1 MLIEIKFTKKKIT
14 SIDYDY
20 HQEVARAA
28 FADMLHDSDRNKKYF
43 SALKIAIE
51 KTQKLGKPA
60 NVLDIG
66 TGTGI
71 LSMMAVKCGADSVVA
86 CEAFSPMA
94 ATAEKIIE
102 LNGMKD
108 KIHLIKK
115 RSTEIKVGENGDMLH
130 KANILVTEVFDTEL
144 IGEGAIGIFN
154 HAHEFLLQTD
164 CIVIPDRG
172 TIYAQAVECPLAYAW
187 NRPKSIANLDG
198 EILIKTPERIINCP
212 GSLSLHDVQ
221 LSQIPLNDFKT
232 IIKPQ
237 AVLEFD
243 WSGKTTLQKERVTKF
258 KVNSERDGM
267 IHVIFMWWDLKMDEA
282 GEIIL
287 SCAPFWDH
295 PDFPKLQKENKSNW
309 LPEQNLIPWRDHWM
323 QALYYLPKDVQVT
336 KDQKLNLIS
345 NHDEY
350 ALWFN
355 VVKEVEECSNNECP
369 MCECGLHIS
378 YSRSRIQEMNNSL
391 RNKKYIKVLEEN
403 INENSVILILS
414 DGSILGLAASVL
426 GAKKLYCLEQN
437 RISRKVLE
445 SYIEFNNLKNVT
457 VIGSV
462 DEIGDLSE
470 ITCVIGEPFFI
481 ASIVPWD
488 NFYFGTVL
496 TSIKDKLRDDVFILP
511 KTAKIYALPVE
522 FLDLHKIRSPLGIC
536 EGFDLKIF
544 DNLIEVRFFF

>member
-1 MLIEIKFTKKKIT
+1 
-14 SIDYDY
+14 
-20 HQEVARAA
+20 
-28 FADMLHDSDRNKKYF
+28 MLHDSDRNKKYF

-51 KTQKLGKPA
+51 KTQKLGKAA

-102 LNGMKD
+102 LNGMKE

-115 RSTEIKVGENGDMLH
+115 RSTDIKIGENGCDMLK

-154 HAHEFLLQTD
+154 HAHKFLLEKD

-198 EILIKTPERIINCP
+198 EILIRTPEKIMNCP

-221 LSQIPLNDFKT
+221 LSQIPLTDFKT

-243 WSGKTTLQKERVTKF
+243 WSGKTTIPKERSTQF
-258 KVNSERDGM
+258 KVSSVRDGM

-295 PDFPKLQKENKSNW
+295 PDFPKLQKENKSNN

-323 QALYYLPKDVQVT
+323 QALYYLPKDVKVT
-336 KDQKLNLIS
+336 ENQELNLIS

-350 ALWFN
+350 SLWFD
-355 VVKEVEECSNNECP
+355 VVKDMNISLKNECP
-369 MCECGLHIS
+369 MCDCGFHQS

-391 RNKKYIKVLEEN
+391 RNKKYLKILEEN
-403 INENSVILILS
+403 INEKSVCLSLS
-414 DGSILGLAASVL
+414 DGSILGLATSVL

-462 DEIGDLSE
+462 NEIKDFSE
-470 ITCVIGEPFFI
+470 ITCVVGEPFFI
-481 ASIVPWD
+481 SSIVPWD
-488 NFYFGTVL
+488 NFYFGTIL
-496 TSIKDKLRDDVFILP
+496 NSIKDKLRDDVLILP
-511 KTAKIYALPVE
+511 KTARIYALPVE
-522 FLDLHKIRSPLGIC
+522 FLDLHKIRSQVGIC
-536 EGFDLKIF
+536 EGFDLQVF
-544 DNLIEVRFFF
+544 DTLIEVSGFFFVLHFI